1 MKTLSEVFTKTHE
14 TTQVGIA
21 LFAMWMSCAVLLIV
35 D

>member
-1 MKTLSEVFTKTHE
+1 MKTLSKALQQTHE

-21 LFAMWMSCAVLLIV
+21 LFAMWTSCAVLLIM